1 MSGFERVP
9 APDWETWSQES
20 GAVILDV
27 RESEEW
33 SLGTLPGSTLIAMTE
48 ITERVDEL
56 DKSTPILC
64 VCRSGSRS
72 AQVASYLSSVGF
84 QHVANLEG
92 GVKAL
97 GMQD

>member
-1 MSGFERVP
+1 MSAFERVP
-9 APDWETWSQES
+9 ARDWKTWSTEC

-27 RESEEW
+27 REPEEW

-48 ITERVDEL
+48 LMERVDEL
-56 DKSTPILC
+56 DKATPILC

-72 AQVASYLSSVGF
+72 AQVANYLSGVGF
-84 QHVANLEG
+84 QQVANLEG